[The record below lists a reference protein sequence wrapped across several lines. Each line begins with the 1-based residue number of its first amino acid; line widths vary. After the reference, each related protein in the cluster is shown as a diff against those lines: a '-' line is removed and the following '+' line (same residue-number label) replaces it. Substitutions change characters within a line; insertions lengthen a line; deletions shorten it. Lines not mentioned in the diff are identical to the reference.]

1 MHFRTGDER
10 GSDRQADPLY
20 GSFYN
25 VETGRARDGCVLY
38 ERRFAF
44 CDSPSYLFAE
54 FVGRK
59 DQIGLRNKFSE
70 TSRSLPPHTPCKAFS
85 CPHTY
90 VCGWGGLHAAN
101 VKRELPFCSRVL
113 AD

>member
-20 GSFYN
+20 GAFYN

-38 ERRFAF
+38 ERLLHFAIVRPIY
-44 CDSPSYLFAE
+44 SRSLL
-54 FVGRK
+54 GRK

-85 CPHTY
+85 CTRMFVDGA
-90 VCGWGGLHAAN
+90 VCA
-101 VKRELPFCSRVL
+101 PPT
-113 AD
+113 